1 MPRSD
6 LLDVLEDDDEA
17 AGVSKRGSRLRR
29 TEHGDEGG
37 PRKAEGTAA
46 VEEEDE
52 EDEDE
57 VGPNMDAT
65 WAEEVPEQAAVEVVV
80 VVLWQVGVEG
90 RA

>member
-37 PRKAEGTAA
+37 PRTAEGITAFEEE
-46 VEEEDE
+46 EEEDE
-52 EDEDE
+52 DD

-65 WAEEVPEQAAVEVVV
+65 RAEEVPEQAVVEVVV
-80 VVLWQVGVEG
+80 VWQW
-90 RA
+90 